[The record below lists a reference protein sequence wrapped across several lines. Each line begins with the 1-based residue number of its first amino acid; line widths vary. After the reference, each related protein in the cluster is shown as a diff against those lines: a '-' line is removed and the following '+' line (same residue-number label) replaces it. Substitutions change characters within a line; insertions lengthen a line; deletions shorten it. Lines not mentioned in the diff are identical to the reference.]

1 MLENIATRILRAVFG
16 SGADISSANPLPV
29 TAESALDHGTATGG
43 TVNTLI
49 DTTRGWQVNIWEDA
63 LVEILDVSTGISYV
77 REIDSNTAD
86 TLDFTTNPLP
96 AAVVAGDTYAIRR
109 TVSPLNPLSR
119 ANLFN
124 VVGYLTPA
132 DILAAALAPLNSPCT
147 FRVEA
152 AFSAGGILS
161 ATITQGGVT
170 MTVQFN
176 GGVALNINSAYRFSL
191 AVNAGDTINFQ
202 YSVDSNILSFKV
214 QEIIAAAE

>member
-176 GGVALNINSAYRFSL
+176 GGVAMNVNSAYRFSL

-214 QEIIAAAE
+214 QEIPAAAE

>member
-16 SGADISSANPLPV
+16 GGADISSANPLPV
-29 TAESALDHGTATGG
+29 TSETSLDSGVATGG
-43 TVNTLI
+43 TVNTLD
-49 DTTRGWQVNIWEDA
+49 DTTKGWQVNIWEDA
-63 LVEILDVSTGISYV
+63 LVEIMDISTGISYT
-77 REIDSNTAD
+77 REIDSNTA
-86 TLDFTTNPLP
+86 TQLNFATNPLP
-96 AAVVAGDTYAIRR
+96 VAPVAGDTYTIKRL
-109 TVSPLNPLSR
+109 VSPLNPLSR

-124 VVGYLTPA
+124 VVGYLTPN

-152 AFSAGGILS
+152 TFSAGGILS
-161 ATITQGGVT
+161 ATITQGGVP

>member
-77 REIDSNTAD
+77 RELDSNTA
-86 TLDFTTNPLP
+86 TQLDFTTNPLP
-96 AAVVAGDTYAIRR
+96 AAVVAGDTYTIKRL
-109 TVSPLNPLSR
+109 VSPLNPLSR

-161 ATITQGGVT
+161 ATITQGGVP

-191 AVNAGDTINFQ
+191 MVTAGDTINFQ
-202 YSVDSNILSFKV
+202 YSVDANILSFKV
-214 QEIIAAAE
+214 QEIPAAAE